1 MANLQARLADLATAQ
16 AALSTVIQNCHTDIA
31 ANDSD
36 LEPIK
41 RIQEQ
46 AQSAMQSLGFD
57 AGDYGPPVT

>member
-1 MANLQARLADLATAQ
+1 MANLQLRLADLAIAQ

-31 ANDSD
+31 AADSD
-36 LEPIK
+36 TDAIR

-57 AGDYGPPVT
+57 SGDYGPPVT